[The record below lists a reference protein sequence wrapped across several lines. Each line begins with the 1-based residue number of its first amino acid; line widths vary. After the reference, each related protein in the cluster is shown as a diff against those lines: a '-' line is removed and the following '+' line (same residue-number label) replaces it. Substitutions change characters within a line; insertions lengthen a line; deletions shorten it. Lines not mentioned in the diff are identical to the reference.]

1 MEPTPEPQWLDD
13 DERRAW
19 LELSSVIIRLPAA
32 LDTQLRR
39 EAGLSHFEY
48 TVLAGLSEQSDRTIR
63 MSELAVLAD
72 GSLSRLSQVVSRLER
87 RGLVRRTPDPEDRR
101 ATLAVLTDEGW
112 DTVAA
117 TAPGHVAEVRR
128 LVFDALTRAQV
139 GQLRGI
145 GERINRAIGC
155 DGGLGPASERWGP
168 TAE

>member
-19 LELSSVIIRLPAA
+19 LELASVVIRLPAA

-39 EAGLSHFEY
+39 EAGLTHFEY

-101 ATLAVLTDEGW
+101 ATLATLTEEGW
-112 DTVAA
+112 DTVVA

-128 LVFDALTRAQV
+128 LVFDALTRTQV

-155 DGGLGPASERWGP
+155 DGGLGSSGP
-168 TAE
+168 TATR